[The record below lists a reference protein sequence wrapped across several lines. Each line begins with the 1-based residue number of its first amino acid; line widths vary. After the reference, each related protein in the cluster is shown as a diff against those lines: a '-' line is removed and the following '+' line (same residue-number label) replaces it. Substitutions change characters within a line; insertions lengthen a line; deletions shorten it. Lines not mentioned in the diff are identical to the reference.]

1 MSDAKRSIFRV
12 EAMRRYAQHRETAVL
27 PRFVS
32 PRTFRCLWVLIG
44 VLAVSGGLASF
55 AQVPVY
61 ASGSAI
67 VVDASEQQAAGHA

>member
-1 MSDAKRSIFRV
+1 
-12 EAMRRYAQHRETAVL
+12 MR
-27 PRFVS
+27 
-32 PRTFRCLWVLIG
+32 
-44 VLAVSGGLASF
+44 AVSGGLASF